1 MRRIIFIF
9 IYGLF
14 CFVYFKFNKANLK
27 PKTTL
32 LSLCI
37 SACGALGVNCFIT
50 WYSFAAFGE
59 RHLHPV
65 AYPMSITLG
74 IIALIIF
81 VFLAVFYL
89 CIRLKSKSFKLLL
102 MDILTSIIC
111 LPVFVSSFSLFVDF
125 LSNSR

>member
-1 MRRIIFIF
+1 MRRIVFIFIF
-9 IYGLF
+9 GLL

-37 SACGALGVNCFIT
+37 SACGAVGVNCFIM

-65 AYPMSITLG
+65 AYSVSITLG

-81 VFLAVFYL
+81 VFLAVL
-89 CIRLKSKSFKLLL
+89 RISLKSKSFKLLL